1 MKLYRLGWIPCIYL
15 LLLLSSCVADQRVP
29 QGFRPIPDGMKAID
43 INFSVTNAREPGE
56 MRSTKTGEVLR
67 TATWEGIPLRAATEP
82 GDQDQSA
89 YDPAVL
95 NENKIDKLDIF
106 LVSKE
111 GAATPIFKHFS
122 NVEILE
128 RPTAGDEDIV
138 YKVRVLIPSSE
149 VSSYEGQ
156 DFDIFVVANAQVNL
170 SAVTS
175 IAALESTIQEN
186 DLNLLEGTTPKP
198 QPHFLMDGKGSTGQI
213 QFQNRL
219 YTVAAPIDLYRAA
232 AKIRLRVRQEIEVID
247 LQNGTKTDYEQQGN
261 LQVKLVSYLHKSSL
275 LQGKPYAAQS
285 GDWVSTPYRDL
296 TLRSIPVKHPGS
308 EESTFLASFPF
319 YAYESSWSAGLI
331 DLQEAHL
338 IVKAVLRP
346 KGTNKEWKEYYYRIP
361 LNYGRAFP
369 GVDKESLHRV
379 DRNHLY
385 DVLSK
390 IEILGG
396 KTEEEAVEISSYV
409 SIQPWNSPVDPVD
422 GVIGA
427 AQYLVV
433 REKFPAILNEED
445 YEIQYA
451 SSLPV
456 EEVEVQEVYYEYY
469 DRAGTYHKVDKKND
483 VKDPFKGTVVASE
496 PYTGGLLK
504 IHNEIPKNYLP
515 LHIIF
520 KVKQKDGDLEETVH
534 ATQYPP
540 RYVEYIES
548 KGLGE
553 GKSFD
558 PTTGQAIFADFR
570 HHAEFGNITGSGL
583 QKNNILTRI
592 TTIVP
597 RDGEKIGDPRD
608 ENAPGNTKTTS
619 EASEIISPSF
629 IIASQYGVMSP
640 LPQYGGTNIIGWAV
654 DGRGFNYDPYPDH
667 IFDKYLNFGD
677 GYGPYSTSYARR
689 TPYYNAYNNPTSGGP
704 VYRNYKDAG
713 SRAKLYFEDEYGKN
727 GVYTEYYASGYYN
740 YYNQR
745 KVRKEF
751 KHNGSWRL
759 PTAAELQTI
768 ARMQD
773 EEPILRGLL
782 TGPAYW
788 CGESGKGVMIA
799 KPYRKVDRKDRVM
812 DPRYDQYSDV
822 TYARLVF
829 DVWQFPEEK

>member
-106 LVSKE
+106 LVSKA
-111 GAATPIFKHFS
+111 GAATPLFKHFS

-128 RPTAGDEDIV
+128 RPTAGATEIV

-170 SAVTS
+170 SSVTS

-433 REKFPAILNEED
+433 REKFPAILNEAD

-456 EEVEVQEVYYEYY
+456 EVEVQEVYYEYY

-483 VKDPFKGTVVASE
+483 VDDPFKGTVVASE

-548 KGLGE
+548 KGLVG

-558 PTTGQAIFADFR
+558 PTTGQPIFADFR
-570 HHAEFGNITGSGL
+570 HHTEFGNQGGSGV
-583 QKNNILTRI
+583 QENNILTRI

-608 ENAPGNTKTTS
+608 ETAPGNTKRTS
-619 EASEIISPSF
+619 DASEIISPSF
-629 IIASQYGVMSP
+629 IVASQYGVMQP
-640 LPQYGGTNIIGWAV
+640 LPQYGGTTVEGWV
-654 DGRGFNYDPYPDH
+654 STVR
-667 IFDKYLNFGD
+667 FGS
-677 GYGPYSTSYARR
+677 GYGPHSSNYQRSD
-689 TPYYNAYNNPTSGGP
+689 PYYNKTRVWNSGGP

-727 GVYTEYYASGYYN
+727 GEYTEYYTTFYNNN
-740 YYNQR
+740 YYYQSR
-745 KVRKEF
+745 QVRKEF

-759 PTAAELQTI
+759 PTAAELQAI
-768 ARMQD
+768 AEMQYK
-773 EEPILRGLL
+773 EPKLWGLL

-788 CGESGKGVMIA
+788 CGESGKGVMVLGEP
-799 KPYRKVDRKDRVM
+799 PYRKVNRVDRKL
-812 DPRYDQYSDV
+812 DPRVDQYSDV